1 MCGINGFNYKDVD
14 LLKRMSSLTSSR
26 GPDNQGFYFDNKV
39 SIGHNRLSIIDVEER
54 SNQPFQYK
62 NLIISFNGEIYNY
75 LELKKNLKDL
85 GYTFST
91 TSDTEVIIKLFH
103 KYKSNSFQMLSGI
116 FAISIYDTIE
126 DKLYLVRDVVGVK
139 QLYYYYQNISKK
151 FYFSSLVKSLLL
163 CKKDKQLNLNAVRSY
178 SNFNRNDLRE
188 TYFKNIFK
196 VLPGEII
203 EISKGNFKRY
213 KLLNLKPK
221 KNANTNKLKDD
232 INLIFSKQFLADVPV
247 ALSLSGGVDSNI
259 IFHQL
264 LKNKGTSF
272 TNYSVTF
279 TNSDKYK
286 VDHDIAKKIS
296 EKYGVNFET
305 VEVTCKDFEDR
316 AEEIVEIVEEPV
328 GNTNSVANLILS
340 ENISEKVIFSG
351 DGGDEVFTGYDKYRS
366 IYILSLINKF
376 NFLNFKNLKFNSK
389 ILNRLFIKNSR
400 QFYLSF
406 SEQNLFKS
414 QQKIYNNFEFFNED
428 DLNETLNNSLNINN
442 EPNLSN
448 VMYHDLDTWVVN
460 DILLRNDKI
469 YSHNGIE
476 ARVPFL
482 DKNIIENYLMVNDLK
497 KFGLSFSSKKILKN
511 LFKTELQ
518 DILKKKSGFNTPFAG
533 WLREGLFE
541 FAKAILSK
549 EYYNSSELI
558 NFNECEK
565 LLKNHKKNY
574 YDPFLIWNVINLQ
587 IFLRKFKI

>member
-85 GYTFST
+85 GYSFST

-126 DKLYLVRDVVGVK
+126 DKLYLVRDVIGVK
-139 QLYYYYQNISKK
+139 QIYYYYENISKK

-213 KLLNLKPK
+213 KLLNLQPK
-221 KNANTNKLKDD
+221 KIVNTNKLKED
-232 INLIFSKQFLADVPV
+232 INLIFSRQFLADVPV

-279 TNSDKYK
+279 KNSNKYK

-296 EKYGVNFET
+296 EKYGVNFQT
-305 VEVTCKDFEDR
+305 VEATCKDFEDR

-366 IYILSLINKF
+366 IFILSFINKF

-389 ILNRLFIKNSR
+389 ILNRFFIKNSR
-400 QFYLSF
+400 QLYLSF

-482 DKNIIENYLMVNDLK
+482 DKNIIENYLMANDLK

>member
-482 DKNIIENYLMVNDLK
+482 DKNIIENYLMANDLK

>member
-1 MCGINGFNYKDVD
+1 MCGINGFNFKDVD
-14 LLKRMSSLTSSR
+14 LLKRMSSLTYTR
-26 GPDNQGFYFDNKV
+26 GPDNEGFYFNNKV

-75 LELKKNLKDL
+75 LELKKNLQDL
-85 GYTFST
+85 GYSFST
-91 TSDTEVIIKLFH
+91 TSDTEIIIKLFD
-103 KYKSNSFQMLSGI
+103 KYKTNSFQMLSGI
-116 FAISIYDTIE
+116 FAISIYNTIE
-126 DKLYLVRDVVGVK
+126 DKLYLVRDAVGVK
-139 QLYYYYQNISKK
+139 QLYYYYENISKK

-203 EISKGNFKRY
+203 EISKDNFKRY
-213 KLLNLKPK
+213 KLLNLQPK
-221 KNANTNKLKDD
+221 KNVNTNKLKED

-247 ALSLSGGVDSNI
+247 ALSMSGGVDSNI

-279 TNSDKYK
+279 KNSDKYK

-296 EKYGVNFET
+296 EKYGINFQT

-340 ENISEKVIFSG
+340 ENISEKVFFSG

-366 IYILSLINKF
+366 ILILSIINKL

-389 ILNRLFIKNSR
+389 ILKRFFIKNSR
-400 QFYLSF
+400 QLYLSF

-414 QQKIYNNFEFFNED
+414 QKKIYNNFEFFNED

-469 YSHNGIE
+469 YSNKGIE

-482 DKNIIENYLMVNDLK
+482 DKDLITNYLMASDFK
-497 KFGLSFSSKKILKN
+497 KYGLFFKSKNILKN
-511 LFKTELQ
+511 SYEKELKYT
-518 DILKKKSGFNTPFAG
+518 LKKKLGFNSPFAG

-558 NFNECEK
+558 NFDECEK

>member
-414 QQKIYNNFEFFNED
+414 QHKIYNNFEFFNED

-482 DKNIIENYLMVNDLK
+482 DKNIIENYLMANDLK